1 MFYVVCEKGNPD
13 YLVVFFAGFY
23 RGQDVRYDFLY
34 FTTMGKKGPESI
46 SASQVVMDPGPVCII
61 CELYLDNTEKVLLG
75 LSNTKPN
82 LLSITPARDCNRAR
96 SINAS
101 LCYKSL
107 LWFQLFAMSFPHPMI
122 DGRWRNREDPGGD
135 T

>member
-1 MFYVVCEKGNPD
+1 
-13 YLVVFFAGFY
+13 
-23 RGQDVRYDFLY
+23 
-34 FTTMGKKGPESI
+34 MGKKGPESI
-46 SASQVVMDPGPVCII
+46 SAYQVVMDPGPVCII

-101 LCYKSL
+101 LCYILSSKSETNPCFCFNHL
-107 LWFQLFAMSFPHPMI
+107 PSMSCPHPMI
-122 DGRWRNREDPGGD
+122 DGG
-135 T
+135 